1 MLVSHAS
8 TSHIAPANYVEVW
21 DCRPG
26 NNDDPINWVELK
38 TSAEMG
44 SERDMV
50 KYERKLLKFWIQS
63 FLLGVPK
70 IIVGFRS
77 ANGILQRLEELET
90 KSIPGMVKRRGKG
103 SWDGNVCINFTASFL
118 DCEFDHSLLQNVR
131 LTRQRVKAHCYR
143 RRSMEDSS
151 ARESTSNRSVQA
163 SGDWPWR
170 HSLSGI
176 LGVARAPRIQ
186 RRAYTRRGMIR
197 HTPNR
202 PLQEDFTSSGYQLI
216 AALDLS
222 ICTPRYTLPAKEAA
236 HGIGNNI
243 CPLRHTNRYH
253 GSV

>member
-8 TSHIAPANYVEVW
+8 ILYIAHANYVEVW
-21 DCRPG
+21 DCRPR

-38 TSAEMG
+38 TSAEIG
-44 SERDMV
+44 NERDMV

-118 DCEFDHSLLQNVR
+118 DCEFDHSFWQKVR
-131 LTRQRVKAHCYR
+131 LTLQRVKAHCHR

-151 ARESTSNRSVQA
+151 AREITSNRSVQA

-170 HSLSGI
+170 HSLSGV
-176 LGVARAPRIQ
+176 LGVARAPPI
-186 RRAYTRRGMIR
+186 
-197 HTPNR
+197 
-202 PLQEDFTSSGYQLI
+202 
-216 AALDLS
+216 
-222 ICTPRYTLPAKEAA
+222 
-236 HGIGNNI
+236 
-243 CPLRHTNRYH
+243 
-253 GSV
+253 